1 MRIALLLLFAG
12 SVAACGGLAAQF
24 IDDAREA
31 NARADALLRSGDSG
45 RAAQVL
51 QEVVSR
57 PVPAEL
63 AAQDR
68 RAVLQ
73 DVYARLAELA
83 LGDGKSSQALR
94 LADAGLALGE
104 ERDVFAVSLRT
115 LHGRA
120 NQGLGRDTA
129 AARDYEAA
137 QVIAEALLEAA
148 LGGGGAR

>member
-1 MRIALLLLFAG
+1 MRIALLVLFAG
-12 SVAACGGLAAQF
+12 SIAGCGSAAAQF

-31 NARADALLRSGDSG
+31 NAQADALLRSRDSG

-51 QEVVSR
+51 QELVSR
-57 PVPAEL
+57 RVPAGL

-73 DVYARLAELA
+73 DVYARLAGLA
-83 LGDGKSSQALR
+83 LAEGKSSQALR

-104 ERDVFAVSLRT
+104 ERNVFTVSLRT

-120 NQGLGRDTA
+120 NQGLGRDTE

-137 QVIAEALLEAA
+137 QVIAEALLEAT
-148 LGGGGAR
+148 LEGGGAR

>member
-12 SVAACGGLAAQF
+12 SVAGCGGAAAKF

-31 NARADALLRSGDSG
+31 NAQADALLRSGDSG

-51 QEVVSR
+51 QELVSR
-57 PVPAEL
+57 PVPADL

-73 DVYARLAELA
+73 DVYARLAGLA
-83 LGDGKSSQALR
+83 LAEGKPSQALR

-120 NQGLGRDTA
+120 NQGLGRDME
-129 AARDYEAA
+129 AARDYQAA

-148 LGGGGAR
+148 LDAGGAR